1 MKNFVQP
8 GEIIDYTPAA
18 AVGSGAVVIIG
29 TLIGVACA
37 DIAANA
43 TGAVAVEGV
52 FDLPKKAGT
61 AITDGARL
69 TWSVADSAFT
79 VGAGVAGDTLG
90 GAVAIAAAASADTVV
105 RAKLQPGTGST
116 VA

>member
-8 GEIIDYTPAA
+8 GEIRDYTPATDVA
-18 AVGSGAVVIIG
+18 SGAVVIIG
-29 TLIGVACA
+29 TLVGVAA
-37 DIAANA
+37 SAIAAGQL
-43 TGAVAVEGV
+43 GAVAIEGV

-61 AITDGARL
+61 AITDGAKL
-69 TWSVADSAFT
+69 TWSVADGAFT
-79 VGAGVAGDTLG
+79 VGAGDTGDTLG